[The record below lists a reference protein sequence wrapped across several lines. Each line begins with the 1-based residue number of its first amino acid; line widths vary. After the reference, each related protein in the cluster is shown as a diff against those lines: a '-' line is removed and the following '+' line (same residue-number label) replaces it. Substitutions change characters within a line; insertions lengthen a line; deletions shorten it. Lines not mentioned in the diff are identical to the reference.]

1 LQDRQLNQ
9 TGNAAQVAGPAVLL
23 VYLFAASMLMVTDHR
38 TQMLDK
44 LRIGLGIAAYP
55 ILQVVNLPVQASR
68 WAGETPSQKVTLQND
83 NKTLNKKLL
92 VAEAELALMTA
103 LKEENQR
110 LRALLQTSE
119 KLGQDVLVAE
129 LIAVDLDPYRHRIA
143 INKGQYHNVYM
154 GQPVVIAGGI
164 LGQIET
170 LNLTHAYVM
179 MISDPGHAV
188 PVVINRTGLRTIAYG
203 TGNTENLL
211 LKDVSPSTDIVAGDL
226 LVSSGLGGRFPAG
239 FPVATVATVKRD
251 PGDAFLQIDATPTAA
266 LSQARE
272 VLLVWPQQP
281 VLESQA
287 ELPESNQP

>member
-68 WAGETPSQKVTLQND
+68 WAGETLSQKVTLQND